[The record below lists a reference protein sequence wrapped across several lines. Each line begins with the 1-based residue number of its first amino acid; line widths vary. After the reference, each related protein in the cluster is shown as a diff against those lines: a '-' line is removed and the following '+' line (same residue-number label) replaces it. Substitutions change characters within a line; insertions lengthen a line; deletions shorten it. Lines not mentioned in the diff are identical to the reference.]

1 MFLIKELSKSLSCLQ
16 VLVREYYSL
25 SKIKDFLFAEV
36 SAYNIEYAIAQH
48 IAIKMTQ
55 HSNSLDYQELKAVP
69 ANSPEPQATRR
80 EKLEAREREQQTQDQ
95 HHRPQRKRRGKHI

>member
-1 MFLIKELSKSLSCLQ
+1 MFLIKELSRSLSGLQ
-16 VLVREYYSL
+16 VLTKEYYNL

-55 HSNSLDYQELKAVP
+55 NSNSIDYQELKTVSAD
-69 ANSPEPQATRR
+69 SPEREATRR
-80 EKLEAREREQQTQDQ
+80 EKLKA
-95 HHRPQRKRRGKHI
+95 